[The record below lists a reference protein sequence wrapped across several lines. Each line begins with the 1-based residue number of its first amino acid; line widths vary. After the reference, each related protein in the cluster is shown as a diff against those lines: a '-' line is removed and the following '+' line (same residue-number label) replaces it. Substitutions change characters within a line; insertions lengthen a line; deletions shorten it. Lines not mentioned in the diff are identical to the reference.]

1 MLRLLAFDL
10 GASNG
15 RALLGL
21 LDSGKL
27 EVRELHRFE
36 NNCEEINGRLCWD
49 IGHLYREMLQGFR
62 AYAKLGLGELHC
74 FGIDTWGVD
83 YGLLDGQGKLIG
95 TPRAYRGAV
104 DADMEA
110 VWEKVPFEELFAR
123 TGIATM
129 NFNTVYQ
136 LYRRVREQDEE
147 LAKAEKMLLMPD
159 LLGFLLTGEAKAEY
173 TNATTTMLYDPAKR
187 DWDRVT
193 IRALGI
199 PEKIFPPLDRA
210 GTIRGALKKE
220 LAEELGLNAVPFAA
234 VGTHD
239 TASAVAA
246 IPGSGHF
253 AFCSCGTWSLLGTE
267 TDEALLSEEVRE
279 SNFSNE
285 GTVQGGFRPLKNIM
299 GLWII
304 QECRREWQKGGL
316 SLDWGEIVAQAE
328 KVRPF
333 RSIID
338 PDDGPFFSAGN
349 MIGKIQSFCRE
360 TEQPVPETV
369 GEVARCVYESLALKY
384 RWAIEHLEKISGLKM
399 NAMNMVGGGIQNKM
413 LMRLSADAM
422 NRPVIAGPVEGAAM
436 GNLLVQAMALGKVRD
451 IRELREI
458 VRRSENVTVYEP
470 HFTEDHENAYQLLNR
485 VMNRRKDHGSL

>member
-21 LDSGKL
+21 LEDGKL
-27 EVRELHRFE
+27 EIKELHRFE
-36 NNCEEINGRLCWD
+36 NNCEEKDGRLCWD
-49 IGHLYREMLQGFR
+49 IGHLYREMLAGFR

-83 YGLLDGQGKLIG
+83 YGLLDGQGRLIG

-104 DADMEA
+104 NADMDA
-110 VWEKVPFEELFAR
+110 VWERVPFETLFAR
-123 TGIATM
+123 TGIATL

-136 LYRRVREQDEE
+136 LFRRVREQDAE

-159 LLGFLLTGEAKAEY
+159 LLGYLLTGTIRAEY
-173 TNATTTMLYDPAKR
+173 TNATTTMLYDPAKQ
-187 DWDRVT
+187 DWAWDILRV
-193 IRALGI
+193 LDI

-210 GTIRGALKKE
+210 GTVRGALKPE
-220 LAEELGLNAVPFAA
+220 LAKELGLNAVPFAA

-267 TDEALLSEEVRE
+267 TENALLGDEVRE

-304 QECRREWQKGGL
+304 QECRREWQKSGL
-316 SLDWGEIVAQAE
+316 PLDWSGIVEQAE
-328 KVRPF
+328 KAQPF

-338 PDDGPFFSAGN
+338 PDDPPFFSAGN
-349 MIGKIQSFCRE
+349 MIGKIQAFCRE
-360 TEQPVPETV
+360 TGQPVPETV
-369 GEVARCVYESLALKY
+369 GEVARCVYESLAVKY
-384 RWAIEHLEKISGLKM
+384 RWAIEHLEQISGQPM
-399 NAMNMVGGGIQNKM
+399 ASMNMVGGGIQNKM

-436 GNLLVQAMALGKVRD
+436 GNLLTQAMALGAVRD
-451 IRELREI
+451 IQELRQI

-470 HFTEDHENAYQLLNR
+470 HFTKNWENAYQTLNQ
-485 VMNRRKDHGSL
+485 VMNRRKNHGSL